1 VNEDG
6 VPPSAAATA
15 KELTFSL
22 ADLPDVREFAA
33 AQAQDRGMSADAVG
47 DFLVAL
53 NEVATNAVTH
63 GSSKARLRLWTD
75 GGSLMVDVHDDG
87 RLWHPEARPGHT
99 PPPENATSGMGLWVA
114 RMLSHEI
121 VVRTGVNGTTVSM
134 RFLV

>member
-1 VNEDG
+1 MNEDG
-6 VPPSAAATA
+6 VPPSVAETA

-63 GSSKARLRLWTD
+63 GSSKARLRVWTD
-75 GGSLMVDVHDDG
+75 GASLMVDVHDDG
-87 RLWHPEARPGHT
+87 RLWHPEDRPGLT

>member
-1 VNEDG
+1 LSEDG
-6 VPPSAAATA
+6 VPPSVAETA

-33 AQAQDRGMSADAVG
+33 VQARRRGMVEDALG

-63 GSSKARLRLWTD
+63 GSAKARLRIWD
-75 GGSLMVDVHDDG
+75 EGVALMVAVHDDG
-87 RLWHPEARPGHT
+87 RHWRPLGVPGHT

-114 RMLSHEI
+114 RRLSEDI
-121 VVRTGVNGTTVSM
+121 RVRTGDDGTTVSM
-134 RFLV
+134 RFAV